1 MKIARRIEPM
11 AKVKKRV
18 IGGSFDRFHSGFF
31 DKSGYMRIRN
41 DEDIIQ
47 ISPI

>member
-1 MKIARRIEPM
+1 MKIARRIQ
-11 AKVKKRV
+11 AAANVKKRV
-18 IGGSFDRFHSGFF
+18 IGESFDRFHSGFF

-47 ISPI
+47 IRPI